1 MQILRLI
8 CIGMPG
14 FNLEKELVDLDALNL
29 IFGIVTIFSL
39 FFGLWVYW
47 ENKSIKKTTREVEG
61 NEIDKNSKKPVEQF
75 YNSIQD
81 RNYLRAW
88 EALTENI
95 KKMKWGNNIE
105 FLKSGYENT
114 QSLNDIII
122 FPLSTE
128 NPRSH
133 NYGVFYRSSTLG
145 YIIPELTTLRFQTLK
160 DSGEIFQII
169 ETIRKRLVNL
179 GANEKEVNSLEVKAL
194 IKENASD
201 YIRYKL
207 NLSSEAMAA
216 EFTRRTDVI
225 ESIGIAKVSVTKDNN
240 KNWKVDSIN
249 NLIQNA

>member
-1 MQILRLI
+1 M
-8 CIGMPG
+8 
-14 FNLEKELVDLDALNL
+14 DTLNL
-29 IFGIVTIFSL
+29 IFGLVTIFSL
-39 FFGLWVYW
+39 FFGLWAYW
-47 ENKSIKKTTREVEG
+47 DNKSNKINKKESEG
-61 NEIDKNSKKPVEQF
+61 FDIDKNSKKPVEQF

-81 RNYLRAW
+81 RNHLRAW
-88 EALTENI
+88 EALTENL
-95 KKMKWGNNIE
+95 KRMKWGNNIE
-105 FLKSGYENT
+105 SLKNGYENT

-133 NYGVFYRSSTLG
+133 NYGVFYRSSTSG

-179 GANEKEVNSLEVKAL
+179 GANEKEVNSLEIKAL

-207 NLSSEAMAA
+207 NLSAEAMAT

-225 ESIGIAKVSVTKDNN
+225 ESIGIAKVTVTKDNVN
-240 KNWKVDSIN
+240 IWKIDSIN